1 MESFAMGGVNLGAFE
16 RAFAAQ
22 KKGAGA
28 TRHAGTKTVK
38 NFDKF
43 VQEKKWKNVTP
54 QTLSSRQVRSYVL
67 HRLGQEVSPRTVQNE
82 VSHLRRIAA
91 GAGQKLGTISDAKN
105 NWGAARLGL
114 PDRIE
119 RATNKPSISS
129 AQFEKRIDLKPE
141 IRVVL
146 ELESA
151 LGLRA
156 REAVLC
162 PKSLNEWSEKLS
174 QARDDENLRLTV
186 VHGTKGGRPRD
197 VFIQPDRRDEALQV
211 VEQAREIVQKNIE
224 QFGKEYLVIPSPG
237 DPKTELERSLKK
249 VENAVRYAGFTGS
262 DSQHGIRRDFA
273 QKNYQFYREEGL
285 SENDAMLRASMDLG
299 HGRTDIIP
307 GHYLNGGE
315 G

>member
-1 MESFAMGGVNLGAFE
+1 MSGVNLDAFG
-16 RAFAAQ
+16 RAFCAD
-22 KKGAGA
+22 KKGSGA
-28 TRHAGTKTVK
+28 TRDAGAKTSKIFHDFVK
-38 NFDKF
+38 
-43 VQEKKWKNVTP
+43 EKKWKNVTP
-54 QTLSSRQVRSYVL
+54 QTLSSRQVRAFVS
-67 HRLGQEVSPRTVQNE
+67 HRIVQGISPRTVQNE

-91 GAGQKLGTISDAKN
+91 GAGQKLGDIREPKN
-105 NWGAARLGL
+105 DWGAVRLGL
-114 PDRIE
+114 PSRIE

-129 AQFEKRIDLKPE
+129 SQFERRHELKPE

-162 PKSLNEWSEKLS
+162 PKSLNEWAEKLG

-197 VFIQPDRRDEALQV
+197 VFIQPDRRDEALQI

-224 QFGKEYLVIPSPG
+224 KSGDAFLVIARPDADVQG
-237 DPKTELERSLKK
+237 VEGALKK
-249 VENAVRYAGFTGS
+249 VENAVRHRGFTGS
-262 DSQHGIRRDFA
+262 NSQHGIRRDFA
-273 QKNYQFYREEGL
+273 QKNYKFYREEGL
-285 SENDAMLRASMDLG
+285 SEEDAMLRASMDLG

>member
-1 MESFAMGGVNLGAFE
+1 MAGLNLRAWSQAFQ
-16 RAFAAQ
+16 AD
-22 KKGAGA
+22 KKGSGA
-28 TRHAGTKTVK
+28 TRHAGSQTIKKFDNFVK
-38 NFDKF
+38 
-43 VQEKKWKNVTP
+43 ERKWKDVRP
-54 QTLSSRQVRSYVL
+54 ETLSSRQVRSYVFY
-67 HRLGQEVSPRTVQNE
+67 RLSQEINPRTIQNE
-82 VSHLRRIAA
+82 VSHLRRIAV
-91 GAGQKLGTISDAKN
+91 GAGQKIGDVREPKN
-105 NWGAARLGL
+105 DWGAARLGL

-119 RATNKPSISS
+119 RATNKPAISS
-129 AQFEKRIDLKPE
+129 SQFEKRADLKPE

-162 PKSLNEWSEKLS
+162 PKSLNEWAEKLG

-197 VFIQPDRRDEALQV
+197 VFIQPDRRVEALQV
-211 VEQAREIVQKNIE
+211 VEQAREIVEKNKE
-224 QFGKEYLVIPSPG
+224 QFGKEYLVIPIPG

-249 VENAVRYAGFTGS
+249 VENAVRYVGFTGS

-273 QKNYQFYREEGL
+273 QKNYHFYREQGL
-285 SENDAMLRASMDLG
+285 SEDNAMLRASMDLG